1 MKEDL
6 VRMLYE
12 HAFKWSDT
20 PIFKLTSG
28 KTSKF
33 YVDCK
38 MVTLSPMGMWL
49 VGKLVYNEVKDYDI
63 VGVGGLT
70 FGADPVSIATALVSG
85 ISEKP
90 VQAFSIRKTL
100 KGHGTGKWVE
110 GSVKP
115 GDNVVIVDDV
125 STTGRSTIEAIE
137 RSHEYGLN
145 VKKVVILL
153 DREEGGVNSI
163 KKYVSDVSVITTL
176 DDIKNYGRIEV

>member
-12 HAFKWSDT
+12 KAFKYSDT

-38 MVTLSPMGMWL
+38 MVTLNPIGMWL
-49 VGKLVYNEVKDYDI
+49 VGKLVYNEIKDYDV
-63 VGVGGLT
+63 VGIGGLT
-70 FGADPVSIATALVSG
+70 FGADPVSISTALVSG
-85 ISEKP
+85 ISERP
-90 VQAFSIRKTL
+90 IQAFSIRKKL

-110 GSVKP
+110 GGVKP

-145 VKKVVILL
+145 IKKVVILL
-153 DREEGGVNSI
+153 DRQEGGINSI
-163 KKYVSDVSVITTL
+163 KKYVDDISIITTL
-176 DDIKNYGRIEV
+176 NDVIKYGEIVI